1 MLDSVKSA
9 VRRYNMLYAGAS
21 VTVALSGGADSV
33 ALLHCLLS
41 LRDEFD
47 ITVSAAHL
55 NHCLRGEE
63 SDRDE
68 QFVRELCQSL
78 NVQLACERADVLSV
92 SENEG
97 LSIELAARKVRYEF
111 LERVSDGLIATAH
124 TASDSIETVL
134 HNMARGTGLKGICG
148 IPPKRDRFIR
158 PLINVTRS
166 EVEQY
171 CEQNG
176 LKYCIDSTNSDEKY
190 TRNHIRHSVVPKLR
204 EVNAQAVKNTSLMCE
219 ALRDDADFLDSY
231 TAEAVK
237 KIKKD
242 DGLSVEGL
250 LQLHPAI
257 RSRCVAVAYC
267 ERVERQ
273 PEHRHIESIL
283 RLLEQGGR
291 VSIQADFV
299 AEVKNGVLRFV
310 PLPKGEILPLIS
322 VEDLPFEADGL
333 RIYILPRD
341 EFQNFS
347 KFNSLLLN
355 NALDYGKICGKLTLR
370 GRLPQDKISLLGRN
384 CTKTLKKL
392 FNEAKVDE
400 YLRET
405 TPILADDNGALWV
418 RGFGIDRR
426 VAVTDDTDTVLI
438 IDASESVEKE
448 G

>member
-1 MLDSVKSA
+1 MQDSVKSA

-33 ALLHCLLS
+33 ALLHCLLL

-78 NVQLACERADVLSV
+78 NVPLACERADVLSV

-111 LERVSDGLIATAH
+111 LERVSGGLIATAH
-124 TASDSIETVL
+124 TASDNIETVL

-158 PLINVTRS
+158 PLINVTRN
-166 EVEQY
+166 EIELY
-171 CEQNG
+171 CEQNE
-176 LKYCIDSTNSDEKY
+176 LQYCTDSTNSDEKY

-204 EVNAQAVKNTSLMCE
+204 GVNAQAVKNTSLMCE
-219 ALRDDADFLDSY
+219 ALRDDADFLDSC
-231 TAEAVK
+231 TAEAIL
-237 KIKKD
+237 KIQKD
-242 DGLSVEGL
+242 DGLSSDGL

-257 RSRCVAVAYC
+257 RSRCVAKMYREKVGLT
-267 ERVERQ
+267 
-273 PEHRHIESIL
+273 PEHRHIESVL
-283 RLLEQGGR
+283 ELLEQGGR
-291 VSIQADFV
+291 VSVQADFV
-299 AEVKNGVLRFV
+299 AEVKNGTLRFL
-310 PLPKGEILPLIS
+310 PLPKGEALPSIL
-322 VEDLPFEADGL
+322 VEDLPFEVDGL
-333 RIYILPRD
+333 KIYTLSHD
-341 EFQNFS
+341 KFQNFT
-347 KFNSLLLN
+347 KFNNLLLN

-370 GRLPQDKISLLGRN
+370 GRMPQDKISLLGRN

-400 YLRET
+400 YVREKLLV
-405 TPILADDNGALWV
+405 LADANGVLWV
-418 RGFGIDRR
+418 QGFGVDQR
-426 VAVTDDTDTVLI
+426 VAITDETEIVLV
-438 IDASESVEKE
+438 IDV
-448 G
+448 